1 MSPSL
6 RRVRLSQAVARGI
19 RAERARRGI
28 SQNELA
34 AMLNWSREKLS
45 AIESGRQRIATDDL
59 AIICRIFNLPLS
71 SLIPELDDDD
81 RQALG
86 L

>member
-6 RRVRLSQAVARGI
+6 RRVRLSQAVARAI

-28 SQNELA
+28 SQIELA
-34 AMLNWSREKLS
+34 ATLNWSREKLS
-45 AIESGRQRIATDDL
+45 AIESGRQRIATDL
-59 AIICRIFNLPLS
+59 AIICRVFNLPLS
-71 SLIPELDDDD
+71 SLVPELDDDD